1 MNYKEITKN
10 VWEELLLE
18 VSGPENFEAIPIVNE
33 GDQSIPI
40 YLFFR
45 DKEYHLI
52 INNINNIKTF
62 QDPAVN
68 GLELSSKNYVI
79 KGSEE
84 NYIDL
89 RLKNEIYLE
98 QFSVIVR
105 EICSKI
111 LEEQKA
117 SDEAIY
123 DTLMR
128 WRTFWASIPREE
140 MSDEKQLGLFCELKF
155 LSYLI
160 NNNHSDVLNTW
171 KGPGGYKH
179 DFLLEDKAFEIK
191 GTFKGNHTHSINGI
205 DQLKRPDGINLYMV
219 SFSSVRDDDSDEN
232 LQNMVELIEEV
243 FQNNPE
249 HFEEF
254 HKLIKKAG
262 YNKLHSDKYRN
273 LGIKIVEQNCY
284 EVDENF
290 PRLISSFLSTNLSE
304 RVSKISYTINLDGIN
319 TIPLND
325 TFK

>member
-1 MNYKEITKN
+1 MHYNEITYG
-10 VWEELLLE
+10 VWDTVED
-18 VSGPENFEAIPIVNE
+18 VSSLDEYDARPIDNGSGE
-33 GDQSIPI
+33 PTFI
-40 YLFFR
+40 YLFIQNR
-45 DKEYHLI
+45 EYHLI
-52 INNINNIKTF
+52 IKNVSNIKTF
-62 QDPAVN
+62 EDPAVN
-68 GLELSSKNYVI
+68 GLALSSKNYVI
-79 KGSEE
+79 ENEEE

-111 LEEQKA
+111 FEQQKA

-205 DQLKRPDGINLYMV
+205 DQLKRPDDINLYMV
-219 SFSSVRDDDSDEN
+219 SFSSVRDDDSAEN

-254 HKLIKKAG
+254 HKLLKKAG
-262 YNKLHSDKYRN
+262 YNKLHSDKYIQ

-290 PRLISSFLSTNLSE
+290 PRLISSFLNTNLSE